1 MTDHSLKDLDT
12 VESSHSKSR
21 SLTLGLGLET
31 PLTRTRDFLQAL
43 EVFFLS
49 DLSRSPQFVPG

>member
-1 MTDHSLKDLDT
+1 LKDLDV
-12 VESSHSKSR
+12 VESSDCESR
-21 SLTLGLGLET
+21 SLTIGLGLET

-49 DLSRSPQFVPG
+49 ELSRSPQFVPG

>member
-21 SLTLGLGLET
+21 SLTIGLGLET

-43 EVFFLS
+43 EVFF
-49 DLSRSPQFVPG
+49 FE